1 MKKPVVKISSDSCTM
16 RCISVTC
23 SNEDLQRFMTVCLLF
38 SAGLLDK
45 SRITDGIYSSRRK
58 DAITTMEFLFEEAGL
73 SDFYKSMM
81 EAMLND

>member
-1 MKKPVVKISSDSCTM
+1 MKKPVVKISSDCSTM

-23 SNEDLQRFMTVCLLF
+23 SNEDLQRFMTECLLF

-45 SRITDGIYSSRRK
+45 SIIIDGIDSSRRK

-73 SDFYKSMM
+73 SDFYKSIM